1 MCIYVFSQT
10 VIPILKYVRGEHLS
24 PDHWLDLFR
33 LLGLPRG
40 TSLEKLLFGDL
51 LRVADMIV
59 AKASDLKVGFTFINN
74 LKKILIFVNI
84 WFYFVFYLNSKLNIF
99 SLTMVT
105 VFSYSILLFLVMH
118 LNL

>member
-1 MCIYVFSQT
+1 M

-51 LRVADMIV
+51 LRLADTIV
-59 AKASDLKVGFTFINN
+59 AKASDLKVRITFIN
-74 LKKILIFVNI
+74 ILHIRPFLACD
-84 WFYFVFYLNSKLNIF
+84 FALYLVI
-99 SLTMVT
+99 
-105 VFSYSILLFLVMH
+105 
-118 LNL
+118 